1 MYEIRRRVMVKAR
14 DTVED
19 LRASLRSLG
28 STTTLRSCQ
37 AFVVPG
43 MLRKA
48 HHRLQEE
55 RKQWRRDHP
64 FVRMRLRQ
72 RAGILCTS

>member
-1 MYEIRRRVMVKAR
+1 MVWAR
-14 DTVED
+14 DIVED
-19 LRASLRSLG
+19 EGALQRSSG

-43 MLRKA
+43 MFHKA
-48 HHRLQEE
+48 HQRLQEE

-72 RAGILCTS
+72 RAGILCTP